1 MTDTQLSQ
9 PQVQSKPAGL
19 TEGASEKL
27 EYRTAYAHCTRVSP
41 YLEVKPVSSDH
52 YQHNRFVKGR
62 QWP

>member
-9 PQVQSKPAGL
+9 PQVQSKP
-19 TEGASEKL
+19 EGASEKL

-41 YLEVKPVSSDH
+41 CLEVKSVSSDH